1 MPNGSPDDNA
11 AHREPS
17 LSEGDI
23 PVKDAPAPAPP
34 RELPSGFVDAPAI
47 KWLGVQSR
55 ALKLSEGN
63 LFLLLAILI
72 GMFSGLAVV
81 CFRMAIEWSRLGLLG
96 SALAPPPLRVLLAP
110 TGIGLVVAFLV
121 QKFFPA
127 ARGSGVN
134 QTKAAVY
141 VFDGY
146 VPFRT
151 VIGKFLTSS
160 LAIGSGQSLGPEDPS
175 LHMGAGIASALG
187 RRLKLSRDK
196 LRLLAP
202 VGAAAGL
209 AAAFN
214 APISAVLF
222 VIEEVI
228 GTWSATAL
236 GAIILAAVSSAV
248 VMRSFLGGE
257 PMFRVPPYTLA
268 HPAELLAYAVLGVA
282 SGVLSL
288 AFTKIIAYFRPK
300 LRALPEWTFYF
311 QPAVAGLLIGLI
323 GLRIPQ
329 TMGTGYPYIDQAL
342 HSQYTWEMLA
352 VLGFAKILTTSL
364 SFTSGTPGGMFAP
377 VLFIGAMIGGA
388 IGGLEHH
395 FFPQVSASVA
405 PFALVGMGT
414 FFAGFLRV
422 PITSVFMVVETSGS
436 YSIVL
441 PVMISNTIAYL
452 ISRKYQ
458 DVALFDLLAKQDG
471 LELPSMEEQR
481 EQIVLRV
488 EDAMRKPDTPAL
500 QASDTLSR
508 ATEIAEASTEEVLL
522 VRFPTGRWAGIAR
535 NDLPAMTSAHPGEAH
550 LREVLSTARLPVLH
564 PDQRLDDALRFIQ
577 GHALLPVVS
586 RAGSRKLEGVLS
598 LPDILT
604 AYQKAS

>member
-1 MPNGSPDDNA
+1 MSDPKLSIEDGRA
-11 AHREPS
+11 ATRDGESTEVAANP
-17 LSEGDI
+17 
-23 PVKDAPAPAPP
+23 PP
-34 RELPSGFVDAPAI
+34 RT
-47 KWLGVQSR
+47 WQSLR
-55 ALKLSEGN
+55 TQLFTVSEGN
-63 LFLLLAILI
+63 LFLLLAIII
-72 GMFSGLAVV
+72 GIFSGLAVV
-81 CFRMAIEWSRLGLLG
+81 CFRITIEWIRLGLLG
-96 SALAPPPLRVLLAP
+96 SALAPPAIRILLVPASV
-110 TGIGLVVAFLV
+110 GLVVAFLV
-121 QKFFPA
+121 QKFFPG

-141 VFDGY
+141 VLDGY

-151 VIGKFLTSS
+151 VIGKFLTCS

-175 LHMGAGIASALG
+175 LQMGAGIASALG
-187 RRLKLSRDK
+187 RSFKLSRDK
-196 LRLLAP
+196 LRLIAP

-228 GTWSATAL
+228 GTWSASAL
-236 GAIILAAVSSAV
+236 GAIVLAAVSSAV

-257 PMFRVPPYTLA
+257 PMFRVPAYTLA
-268 HPAELLAYAVLGVA
+268 HPAELLAYAVLGVV
-282 SGVLSL
+282 SGILSL
-288 AFTKIIAYFRPK
+288 AFTRIIAYFRPK
-300 LRALPEWTFYF
+300 LRALPDWTNYF
-311 QPAVAGLLIGLI
+311 QPAIAGLMIGFI
-323 GLRIPQ
+323 GLRVPQ
-329 TMGTGYPYIDQAL
+329 SMGTGYSYIDQAL
-342 HSQYTWEMLA
+342 HSQYTWQILA
-352 VLGFAKILTTSL
+352 VLGFAKILTTSM
-364 SFTSGTPGGMFAP
+364 SFVSGTPGGMFAP
-377 VLFIGAMIGGA
+377 TLFIGAMIGGA

-422 PITSVFMVVETSGS
+422 PITSVFMVVETTGS

-458 DVALFDLLAKQDG
+458 DVALFDLLAKQDNM
-471 LELPSMEEQR
+471 ELPSMEEAR

-488 EDAMRKPDTPAL
+488 EDAMRMPISPSL
-500 QASDTLSR
+500 QAGDTL
-508 ATEIAEASTEEVLL
+508 AHALEVAEASTEEVLL
-522 VRFPTGRWAGIAR
+522 VRFPTGRWAGVTRKELREMA
-535 NDLPAMTSAHPGEAH
+535 PSHPKETL

-577 GHALLPVVS
+577 GHEMLPVVG

-604 AYQKAS
+604 AYQRTA

>member
-1 MPNGSPDDNA
+1 VSDPNLPVDEAQAPTSTETAPSAATNGS
-11 AHREPS
+11 
-17 LSEGDI
+17 GT
-23 PVKDAPAPAPP
+23 
-34 RELPSGFVDAPAI
+34 
-47 KWLGVQSR
+47 KWLSLR
-55 ALKLSEGN
+55 PHLFTLSEGN
-63 LFLLLAILI
+63 LFLLLAIII
-72 GMFSGLAVV
+72 GMFSGMAVV
-81 CFRMAIEWSRLGLLG
+81 CFRITIEWIRLALLG
-96 SALAPPPLRVLLAP
+96 SALAPPPLRVLLVPA
-110 TGIGLVVAFLV
+110 GVGLVVAFLV
-121 QKFFPA
+121 QKFFTG

-151 VIGKFLTSS
+151 VIGKFLTCS

-175 LHMGAGIASALG
+175 LQMGAGIASALG
-187 RRLKLSRDK
+187 RRLKLSRDR
-196 LRLLAP
+196 LRLIAP

-228 GTWSATAL
+228 GTWSASAL
-236 GAIILAAVSSAV
+236 GAIVLAAVSSAV

-257 PMFRVPPYTLA
+257 PMFRVPAYTLG
-268 HPAELLAYAVLGVA
+268 HPAELIAYAVLGVV

-300 LRALPEWTFYF
+300 LRALPEWTHYF
-311 QPAVAGLLIGLI
+311 QPAVAGLLIGFV
-323 GLRIPQ
+323 GLRVPQ
-329 TMGTGYPYIDQAL
+329 SMGTGYSYIDQAL
-342 HSQYTWEMLA
+342 HSQYTWQFLA
-352 VLGFAKILTTSL
+352 ILGFAKILTTSL
-364 SFTSGTPGGMFAP
+364 SFVSGTPGGMFAP
-377 VLFIGAMIGGA
+377 TLFIGAMIGGA

-414 FFAGFLRV
+414 FFAGFMRV
-422 PITSVFMVVETSGS
+422 PITSVFMVVETTGS

-458 DVALFDLLAKQDG
+458 DVALFDLLAKQDNM
-471 LELPSMEEQR
+471 ELPSMEEER
-481 EQIVLRV
+481 EQIVLLV
-488 EDAMRKPDTPAL
+488 EDAMRKPDSPPL
-500 QASDTLSR
+500 QASDTLAR
-508 ATEIAEASTEEVLL
+508 ALEVAEASTEDVLL
-522 VRFPTGRWAGIAR
+522 VRFPTGRWAGMTR
-535 NDLPAMTSAHPGEAH
+535 KDLHAMAAGHSNETQ

-577 GHALLPVVS
+577 GHEVLPVVS

-604 AYQKAS
+604 AYQKTA

>member
-1 MPNGSPDDNA
+1 MSDRNA
-11 AHREPS
+11 RVEETAAPTPLGEPS
-17 LSEGDI
+17 SPTADQSGIQWLS
-23 PVKDAPAPAPP
+23 
-34 RELPSGFVDAPAI
+34 
-47 KWLGVQSR
+47 SR
-55 ALKLSEGN
+55 ARSLRLSEGN
-63 LFLLLAILI
+63 LFLLLAIII
-72 GMFSGLAVV
+72 GVFSGLAVV
-81 CFRMAIEWSRLGLLG
+81 CFRITIEWIRLGLLG
-96 SALAPPPLRVLLAP
+96 SALAPPHMRVLLAP
-110 TGIGLVVAFLV
+110 VGAGLVVAFLV
-121 QKFFPA
+121 QKFFKG

-141 VFDGY
+141 IFDGY

-151 VIGKFLTSS
+151 VIGKFITCS

-175 LHMGAGIASALG
+175 LQMGAGIASALG

-222 VIEEVI
+222 VIEEVL
-228 GTWSATAL
+228 GTWSASAL
-236 GAIILAAVSSAV
+236 GAIVLAAVSSAV

-268 HPAELLAYAVLGVA
+268 HPAELLAYAVLGVV

-300 LRALPEWTFYF
+300 LRALPEWTYYL
-311 QPAVAGLLIGLI
+311 QPAAAGLLIGFV
-323 GLRIPQ
+323 GLQIPQ
-329 TMGTGYPYIDQAL
+329 SMGTGYPYIDQAL
-342 HSQYTWEMLA
+342 HSQYTWQILA
-352 VLGFAKILTTSL
+352 MLGFAKILTTSL
-364 SFTSGTPGGMFAP
+364 SFVSGTPGGMFAP
-377 VLFIGAMIGGA
+377 TLFIGAMIGGA
-388 IGGLEHH
+388 IGGLEHQ

-414 FFAGFLRV
+414 FFAGFMRV
-422 PITSVFMVVETSGS
+422 PITSVFMVVETTGS

-488 EDAMRKPDTPAL
+488 EDALRKPDFPPL
-500 QASDTLSR
+500 QAGDTLGR
-508 ATEIAEASTEEVLL
+508 AMEIAETSTEEILL
-522 VRFPTGRWAGIAR
+522 VRFPTGRWAGLAR
-535 NDLPAMTSAHPGEAH
+535 NDLPEIASAHPRETQ
-550 LREVLSTARLPVLH
+550 LREILSTARLPILH

-577 GHALLPVVS
+577 GHPLLPVVG

-598 LPDILT
+598 LPDILA
-604 AYQKAS
+604 AYQKNS

>member
-1 MPNGSPDDNA
+1 MSDRNMPVQQTP
-11 AHREPS
+11 R
-17 LSEGDI
+17 
-23 PVKDAPAPAPP
+23 PAPREAP
-34 RELPSGFVDAPAI
+34 LASGPANLGFP
-47 KWLGVQSR
+47 WLSFQGR
-55 ALKLSEGN
+55 RLTLSEGN
-63 LFLLLAILI
+63 LFLLLAIVI
-72 GMFSGLAVV
+72 GIFSGMAVV
-81 CFRMAIEWSRLGLLG
+81 GFRLTIDWLRLGLLG
-96 SALAPPPLRVLLAP
+96 SALAPPAVRVLLVPA
-110 TGIGLVVAFLV
+110 GAGLVVAFLV
-121 QKFFPA
+121 QKFFPG

-151 VIGKFLTSS
+151 VIGKFVTCS

-175 LHMGAGIASALG
+175 LQMGAGIASALG

-257 PMFRVPPYTLA
+257 PMFHVPPYTLA
-268 HPAELLAYAVLGVA
+268 HPLELLAYAVLGVV

-288 AFTKIIAYFRPK
+288 AFTQIIAYFRPK
-300 LRALPEWTFYF
+300 LRALPEWTYYF
-311 QPAVAGLLIGLI
+311 QPAAAGLLIGLI

-329 TMGTGYPYIDQAL
+329 SMGTGYPYIDQAL
-342 HSQYTWEMLA
+342 HNQYTWEILA
-352 VLGFAKILTTSL
+352 LLGFAKILTTSL
-364 SFTSGTPGGMFAP
+364 SFVSGTPGGMFAP
-377 VLFIGAMIGGA
+377 VLFIGAMIGGS

-395 FFPQVSASVA
+395 FFPQISASVA

-422 PITSVFMVVETSGS
+422 PITSVFMVVETSGN

-452 ISRKYQ
+452 ISRAYQ

-488 EDAMRKPDTPAL
+488 EDAMRTADLPPL
-500 QASDTLSR
+500 QASDTLAR
-508 ATEIAEASTEEVLL
+508 ALEIAEASTEEVLL

-535 NDLPAMTSAHPGEAH
+535 NDLQATAAGHPQETQ
-550 LREVLSTARLPVLH
+550 LREVLSTARLPILH

-604 AYQKAS
+604 AYQRAS

>member
-1 MPNGSPDDNA
+1 MSDRDA
-11 AHREPS
+11 RVE
-17 LSEGDI
+17 ETQI
-23 PVKDAPAPAPP
+23 PPAPETP
-34 RELPSGFVDAPAI
+34 LLTPANNSRLQ
-47 KWLGVQSR
+47 WLSSR
-55 ALKLSEGN
+55 ARSFTISEGN
-63 LFLLLAILI
+63 LFLLLAIVI
-72 GMFSGLAVV
+72 GMFSGMAVV
-81 CFRMAIEWSRLGLLG
+81 CFRIAIEWARLGLLG
-96 SALAPPPLRVLLAP
+96 SALAPSHTRVLLAP
-110 TGIGLVVAFLV
+110 TLTGLVVAFLV

-151 VIGKFLTSS
+151 VIGKFLTCS

-175 LHMGAGIASALG
+175 LQMGAGIASALG

-228 GTWSATAL
+228 GTWSASAL
-236 GAIILAAVSSAV
+236 GAIVLAAVSSAV

-268 HPAELLAYAVLGVA
+268 HPAELLAYAVLGVV
-282 SGVLSL
+282 SGLLSL
-288 AFTKIIAYFRPK
+288 VFTNIIAYFRPK
-300 LRALPEWTFYF
+300 LRALPRWTHYF
-311 QPAVAGLLIGLI
+311 QPAAAGLLIGFI

-329 TMGTGYPYIDQAL
+329 AMGTGYPYIDQAL
-342 HSQYTWEMLA
+342 HSQYTWQILA
-352 VLGFAKILTTSL
+352 LLGFAKILTTSL
-364 SFTSGTPGGMFAP
+364 SFVSGTPGGMFAP

-452 ISRKYQ
+452 ISRQYQ
-458 DVALFDLLAKQDG
+458 GVALFDLLAKQDD

-488 EDAMRKPDTPAL
+488 EDAMRKPDLPPL
-500 QASDTLSR
+500 QAGDTLAR
-508 ATEIAEASTEEVLL
+508 ALEIAESSTEEVLL

-535 NDLPAMTSAHPGEAH
+535 KDLAQMASEHPKETQ

-604 AYQKAS
+604 AYQRAS

>member
-1 MPNGSPDDNA
+1 MTDRNTPVDEKPV
-11 AHREPS
+11 HPPKVEPQATDPVNLGFQWLSFRVRS
-17 LSEGDI
+17 L
-23 PVKDAPAPAPP
+23 
-34 RELPSGFVDAPAI
+34 R
-47 KWLGVQSR
+47 
-55 ALKLSEGN
+55 LSEGN
-63 LFLLLAILI
+63 LFLLLAVII
-72 GMFSGLAVV
+72 GMFSGMAVV
-81 CFRMAIEWSRLGLLG
+81 CFRLAIEWVRLALLG
-96 SALAPPPLRVLLAP
+96 PTLAPSHLRVVLVPA
-110 TGIGLVVAFLV
+110 GVGLVVAFLV
-121 QKFFPA
+121 QKFFRA
-127 ARGSGVN
+127 SSGSGVN

-151 VIGKFLTSS
+151 VIGKFLTCS

-175 LHMGAGIASALG
+175 LQMGAGIASALG

-236 GAIILAAVSSAV
+236 GAIILAAVSAAV
-248 VMRSFLGGE
+248 VMRTFLGGE

-268 HPAELLAYAVLGVA
+268 HPAELLAYAVLGVV
-282 SGVLSL
+282 SGILSI
-288 AFTKIIAYFRPK
+288 AFTKIIEYFRPK
-300 LRALPEWTFYF
+300 LRALPEWTHYL
-311 QPAVAGLLIGLI
+311 QPAAAGLLIGLI

-329 TMGTGYPYIDQAL
+329 TMGTGYPYIDEAL
-342 HSQYTWEMLA
+342 HSQYTWEILA
-352 VLGFAKILTTSL
+352 VLGFTKILTTSL
-364 SFTSGTPGGMFAP
+364 SFVSGTPGGMFAP

-395 FFPQVSASVA
+395 FFPQISASVA

-414 FFAGFLRV
+414 LFAGFLRV

-441 PVMISNTIAYL
+441 PVMISNTIAYM
-452 ISRKYQ
+452 ISRQYQ

-481 EQIVLRV
+481 EQIILRV
-488 EDAMRKPDTPAL
+488 EDAMRKPDLPPL
-500 QASDTLSR
+500 QASDTLAR
-508 ATEIAEASTEEVLL
+508 ALEIAEASTEEVLL

-535 NDLPAMTSAHPGEAH
+535 NDLPAMSSAHPPETL
-550 LREVLSTARLPVLH
+550 LREALSTARLPVLH

-577 GHALLPVVS
+577 GRPLLPVIG

-604 AYQKAS
+604 AYQRAS

>member
-1 MPNGSPDDNA
+1 MPEGHPPIPETSLPGDLP
-11 AHREPS
+11 PS
-17 LSEGDI
+17 A
-23 PVKDAPAPAPP
+23 APAA
-34 RELPSGFVDAPAI
+34 RLE
-47 KWLGVQSR
+47 WLSQR
-55 ALKLSEGN
+55 TRWLRLSEGN
-63 LFLLLAILI
+63 LFLLLAIII
-72 GMFSGLAVV
+72 GVFSGLAVV
-81 CFRMAIEWSRLGLLG
+81 LFRTAIDWVRLLLLG
-96 SALAPPPLRVLLAP
+96 PSLAPPHLRLLLVPPLAGLL
-110 TGIGLVVAFLV
+110 VAFLV
-121 QKFFPA
+121 LKMFPA

-151 VIGKFLTSS
+151 VIGKFITCS

-175 LHMGAGIASALG
+175 LQIGAGIASALG
-187 RRLKLSRDK
+187 RRLKLSRDR
-196 LRLLAP
+196 LRMLAP
-202 VGAAAGL
+202 LGAAAGL

-214 APISAVLF
+214 APISAVFF

-228 GTWSATAL
+228 GTWSASVL

-268 HPAELLAYAVLGVA
+268 HPAELLAYAVLGVV

-288 AFTKIIAYFRPK
+288 AFTRIIAYFRPR
-300 LRALPEWTFYF
+300 LRALPAWTLYL
-311 QPAVAGLLIGLI
+311 QPAAAGLLIGLI
-323 GLRIPQ
+323 GFRIPQ
-329 TMGTGYPYIDQAL
+329 AMGTGYPYIDEVL
-342 HSQYTWEMLA
+342 HSQYTWEMLV
-352 VLGFAKILTTSL
+352 VLGIAKILTTSL
-364 SFTSGTPGGMFAP
+364 SFVSGTPGGMFAP
-377 VLFIGAMIGGA
+377 VLFIGAMIGGS

-395 FFPQVSASVA
+395 FFPQIGASVA

-452 ISRKYQ
+452 IARKFQ
-458 DVALFDLLAKQDG
+458 DVAIFDLLARQDG

-488 EDAMRKPDTPAL
+488 EDAMRKTDLPPL
-500 QASDTLSR
+500 QASDSLAR
-508 ATEIAEASTEEVLL
+508 ALEIADNSAEETLL
-522 VRFPTGRWAGIAR
+522 VRFPTGRWAALR
-535 NDLPAMTSAHPGEAH
+535 RVELPALAAEHPADRP
-550 LREVLSTARLPVLH
+550 LREILSTARLPVLH

-577 GHALLPVVS
+577 GHSLLPVVS
-586 RAGSRKLEGVLS
+586 RAGSRKLEAVLS
-598 LPDILT
+598 LPDILS
-604 AYQKAS
+604 AYQEAK

>member
-1 MPNGSPDDNA
+1 MQEASTPEGGTVSVVANDS
-11 AHREPS
+11 RLQW
-17 LSEGDI
+17 LS
-23 PVKDAPAPAPP
+23 
-34 RELPSGFVDAPAI
+34 
-47 KWLGVQSR
+47 SR
-55 ALKLSEGN
+55 KRLFNLSEGN
-63 LFLLLAILI
+63 LFLLLAIII
-72 GMFSGLAVV
+72 GIFSGMTVV
-81 CFRMAIEWSRLGLLG
+81 CFQITIEKIRLALLG
-96 SALAPPPLRVLLAP
+96 SALAPPPLRVLLVPALA
-110 TGIGLVVAFLV
+110 GLVVAFLV
-121 QKFFPA
+121 QKFFLG
-127 ARGSGVN
+127 ARSSGVN

-151 VIGKFLTSS
+151 VIGKFLTCS

-175 LHMGAGIASALG
+175 LQMGAGIASALG

-228 GTWSATAL
+228 GTWSASAL

-257 PMFRVPPYTLA
+257 PMFHVPAYTLA
-268 HPAELLAYAVLGVA
+268 HPAELLAYAVLGVV

-300 LRALPEWTFYF
+300 LRALPEWTYYL
-311 QPAVAGLLIGLI
+311 QPAAAGLLIGFI

-329 TMGTGYPYIDQAL
+329 SMGTGYTYIDQAL
-342 HSQYTWEMLA
+342 HSQYTWEFLA
-352 VLGFAKILTTSL
+352 ILGFAKILTTSL
-364 SFTSGTPGGMFAP
+364 SFVSGTPGGMFAP
-377 VLFIGAMIGGA
+377 TLFIGAMIGGA
-388 IGGLEHH
+388 IGGIEHH

-414 FFAGFLRV
+414 FFAGFMRV
-422 PITSVFMVVETSGS
+422 PITSVFMVVETTGS

-441 PVMISNTIAYL
+441 PVMISNTISYL

-458 DVALFDLLAKQDG
+458 DVSLFDLLAKQDN

-481 EQIVLRV
+481 EQIILRV
-488 EDAMRKPDTPAL
+488 EDAMRKPDLPPL
-500 QASDTLSR
+500 QASDTLAR
-508 ATEIAEASTEEVLL
+508 ALEIAETSTEEVLL

-535 NDLPAMTSAHPGEAH
+535 KNLHAMASEHPKEML
-550 LREVLSTARLPVLH
+550 LREVVSTARLPVLH
-564 PDQRLDDALRFIQ
+564 PDQRLDDVLRFIQ
-577 GHALLPVVS
+577 GHELLPVVS

-604 AYQKAS
+604 SYQRTS

>member
-1 MPNGSPDDNA
+1 VNDPK
-11 AHREPS
+11 
-17 LSEGDI
+17 I
-23 PVKDAPAPAPP
+23 PVEELQAAAPAGESSAAIAND
-34 RELPSGFVDAPAI
+34 SGLN
-47 KWLGVQSR
+47 WLSSR
-55 ALKLSEGN
+55 ARLFTLSEGN
-63 LFLLLAILI
+63 LFLLLAIII
-72 GMFSGLAVV
+72 GIFSGMAVV
-81 CFRMAIEWSRLGLLG
+81 CFRITIEWVRLGLLG
-96 SALAPPPLRVLLAP
+96 SALAPPPLRVLLVPA
-110 TGIGLVVAFLV
+110 GAGLVVAFLV
-121 QKFFPA
+121 QKFFPG

-146 VPFRT
+146 VPFRA
-151 VIGKFLTSS
+151 VIGKFLTCS

-175 LHMGAGIASALG
+175 LQMGAGIASALG
-187 RRLKLSRDK
+187 RRLRLSRDK

-228 GTWSATAL
+228 GTWSASAL
-236 GAIILAAVSSAV
+236 GAIVLAAVSSAV

-268 HPAELLAYAVLGVA
+268 HPAELIAYAVLGVV

-300 LRALPEWTFYF
+300 LRALPEWTKYF
-311 QPAVAGLLIGLI
+311 QPAAAGLLIGFI

-329 TMGTGYPYIDQAL
+329 SMGTGYPYIDQAL

-352 VLGFAKILTTSL
+352 ILGFAKILTTSL
-364 SFTSGTPGGMFAP
+364 SFVSGTPGGMFAP

-395 FFPQVSASVA
+395 FFPQVSASVS

-436 YSIVL
+436 YSIIL

-452 ISRKYQ
+452 ISRSYQ
-458 DVALFDLLAKQDG
+458 DVALFDILAKQDN

-488 EDAMRKPDTPAL
+488 EDAMRKPDLPPL
-500 QASDTLSR
+500 QASDTLAR
-508 ATEIAEASTEEVLL
+508 ALEIVETSTEEVLL
-522 VRFPTGRWAGIAR
+522 VRFPTGRWAGISR
-535 NDLPAMTSAHPGEAH
+535 KDLQTLASEHPKETQ
-550 LREVLSTARLPVLH
+550 LRELLSTSRLPILH

-604 AYQKAS
+604 AYQRAS

>member
-1 MPNGSPDDNA
+1 MSDRN
-11 AHREPS
+11 
-17 LSEGDI
+17 
-23 PVKDAPAPAPP
+23 APAEETPATLKEPP
-34 RELPSGFVDAPAI
+34 SQVGNNSGMT
-47 KWLGVQSR
+47 WLGSR
-55 ALKLSEGN
+55 ARSLRLSEGN

-72 GMFSGLAVV
+72 GISSGMAVV
-81 CFRMAIEWSRLGLLG
+81 CFRMTIEWIRLGLLG
-96 SALAPPPLRVLLAP
+96 SALAPPRMRVLLAP
-110 TGIGLVVAFLV
+110 VGAGLVVAFLV
-121 QKFFPA
+121 QKFFQG

-146 VPFRT
+146 VPFRA
-151 VIGKFLTSS
+151 VIGKFITCS

-175 LHMGAGIASALG
+175 LQMGAGIASVLG
-187 RRLKLSRDK
+187 RRLQLSRDK

-222 VIEEVI
+222 VIEEML
-228 GTWSATAL
+228 GTWSASAL
-236 GAIILAAVSSAV
+236 GAIVLAAVSSAV

-257 PMFRVPPYTLA
+257 PMFRVPSYTLG
-268 HPAELLAYAVLGVA
+268 HPAELLAYAVLGVV

-288 AFTKIIAYFRPK
+288 AFTRIIAYFRPK
-300 LRALPEWTFYF
+300 LRALPEWTYYL
-311 QPAVAGLLIGLI
+311 QPAAAGLLIGLV

-329 TMGTGYPYIDQAL
+329 SMGTGYPYIDQAL
-342 HSQYTWEMLA
+342 HSQYTWQLLA
-352 VLGFAKILTTSL
+352 ILGFAKILTTSL
-364 SFTSGTPGGMFAP
+364 SFVSGTPGGMFAP
-377 VLFIGAMIGGA
+377 TLFIGAMIGGA
-388 IGGLEHH
+388 IGGIEHR

-422 PITSVFMVVETSGS
+422 PITSVFMVIETTGS

-458 DVALFDLLAKQDG
+458 DMALFDILAKQDG

-488 EDAMRKPDTPAL
+488 EDALRKPDFSPL
-500 QASDTLSR
+500 QASDTLAR
-508 ATEIAEASTEEVLL
+508 ALEIAETSTEEVLL
-522 VRFPTGRWAGIAR
+522 VRFPTGRWTGIGR
-535 NDLPAMTSAHPGEAH
+535 KDLPALLSAHPREAQ
-550 LREVLSTARLPVLH
+550 LREILSTARLPVLH
-564 PDQRLDDALRFIQ
+564 PDQRLDDVLRMIQ
-577 GHALLPVVS
+577 GHPLLPVVG

-598 LPDILT
+598 LPDILA
-604 AYQKAS
+604 AYQRAS

>member
-1 MPNGSPDDNA
+1 MSDRDA
-11 AHREPS
+11 
-17 LSEGDI
+17 
-23 PVKDAPAPAPP
+23 PVEVTPAPAPKQSP
-34 RELPSGFVDAPAI
+34 QVSDRGYPGFE
-47 KWLGVQSR
+47 WLSSR
-55 ALKLSEGN
+55 VRLLTLSEGN
-63 LFLLLAILI
+63 LFLLLAIII

-81 CFRMAIEWSRLGLLG
+81 CFRMTIEWVRLALLG
-96 SALAPPPLRVLLAP
+96 PTLAPSPVRVLLVPA
-110 TGIGLVVAFLV
+110 GAGLVVAFLV
-121 QKFFPA
+121 QKFFLA

-151 VIGKFLTSS
+151 VIGKFVTCS

-175 LHMGAGIASALG
+175 LQMGAGIASALG

-257 PMFRVPPYTLA
+257 PMFHVPPYTLA
-268 HPAELLAYAVLGVA
+268 HPAELLAYAVLGVV

-288 AFTKIIAYFRPK
+288 PFTQIIAYFRPR
-300 LRALPEWTFYF
+300 LRALPEWTYYF
-311 QPAVAGLLIGLI
+311 QPAVAGLLIGFI

-329 TMGTGYPYIDQAL
+329 AMGTGYPYIDQAL

-352 VLGFAKILTTSL
+352 LLGFAKILTTSL
-364 SFTSGTPGGMFAP
+364 SFVSGTPGGMFAP

-422 PITSVFMVVETSGS
+422 PITSVFMVVETSGN
-436 YSIVL
+436 YSIIL
-441 PVMISNTIAYL
+441 PVMISNMIAYL

-458 DVALFDLLAKQDG
+458 DVALFDLLAKQDN

-488 EDAMRKPDTPAL
+488 EDAMRKPDLPPL
-500 QASDTLSR
+500 QASDTLAR
-508 ATEIAEASTEEVLL
+508 ALEIAETSTEEVSL

-535 NDLPAMTSAHPGEAH
+535 KDLPAMAAEHPPETQ
-550 LREVLSTARLPVLH
+550 LREVLSTARLPILH

-604 AYQKAS
+604 AYQRAS

>member
-1 MPNGSPDDNA
+1 VSDPNLPVEEAQA
-11 AHREPS
+11 AAP
-17 LSEGDI
+17 SEGSYS
-23 PVKDAPAPAPP
+23 ANANGP
-34 RELPSGFVDAPAI
+34 RL
-47 KWLGVQSR
+47 KWLSVR
-55 ALKLSEGN
+55 ARSFSVSEGN
-63 LFLLLAILI
+63 LFLLLAIII
-72 GMFSGLAVV
+72 GIFSGLAVV
-81 CFRMAIEWSRLGLLG
+81 CFRIAIDWIRLALFG
-96 SALAPPPLRVLLAP
+96 SALTPPPMRILFVPA
-110 TGIGLVVAFLV
+110 GAGLVVAFLV
-121 QKFFPA
+121 QKFFPG
-127 ARGSGVN
+127 ARASGVN

-151 VIGKFLTSS
+151 VIGKFLTCS
-160 LAIGSGQSLGPEDPS
+160 LAIGGGHSLGPEDPS
-175 LHMGAGIASALG
+175 LQMGAGIASALG
-187 RRLKLSRDK
+187 RQLKLSRDK

-222 VIEEVI
+222 VIEEVL
-228 GTWSATAL
+228 GTWSASAL
-236 GAIILAAVSSAV
+236 GAIVLAAVSSAV

-257 PMFRVPPYTLA
+257 PMFRVPAYTLA
-268 HPAELLAYAVLGVA
+268 HPVELVAYAVLGVV

-300 LRALPEWTFYF
+300 LRALPAWTQYI
-311 QPAVAGLLIGLI
+311 QPAVAGLLIGFV

-329 TMGTGYPYIDQAL
+329 SMGTGYPYIDEAL
-342 HSQYTWEMLA
+342 HSQFTWEMLA
-352 VLGFAKILTTSL
+352 ILGVAKIFTTSL
-364 SFTSGTPGGMFAP
+364 SFVSGTPGGIFAP

-395 FFPQVSASVA
+395 FFPQISASVA

-452 ISRKYQ
+452 ISRSYQ
-458 DVALFDLLAKQDG
+458 DAALFDILAKQDN

-488 EDAMRKPDTPAL
+488 EDAMRKPDLPPL
-500 QASDTLSR
+500 QASDTLER
-508 ATEIAEASTEEVLL
+508 ALEIAKTSTEEVML
-522 VRFPTGRWAGIAR
+522 VRFPTGRWASITR
-535 NDLPAMTSAHPGEAH
+535 KDLDAMASEHHKETP
-550 LREVLSTARLPVLH
+550 LRELLSTARLPILH
-564 PDQRLDDALRFIQ
+564 PDLRLDDALRFIQ

-604 AYQKAS
+604 AYQRAS

>member
-1 MPNGSPDDNA
+1 MSDGNA
-11 AHREPS
+11 
-17 LSEGDI
+17 
-23 PVKDAPAPAPP
+23 PVEATAVPAPKGEPQAAGPGK
-34 RELPSGFVDAPAI
+34 SGFE
-47 KWLGVQSR
+47 WLSFRGRS
-55 ALKLSEGN
+55 LTLSEGN
-63 LFLLLAILI
+63 LFLLLAIVI

-81 CFRMAIEWSRLGLLG
+81 CFRKAIEWVHLALLG
-96 SALAPPPLRVLLAP
+96 PALAPPHLRVILVPALA
-110 TGIGLVVAFLV
+110 GLVVAFLV
-121 QKFFPA
+121 QKFFPG

-151 VIGKFLTSS
+151 VIGKFLTCS

-175 LHMGAGIASALG
+175 LQMGAGIASALG

-248 VMRSFLGGE
+248 VLRSFLGGE
-257 PMFRVPPYTLA
+257 PMFGVPPYTLA
-268 HPAELLAYAVLGVA
+268 HPAELLAYAVLGVV
-282 SGVLSL
+282 SGILSL

-300 LRALPEWTFYF
+300 LRALPEWTYYF
-311 QPAVAGLLIGLI
+311 QPAIAGLLIGLI
-323 GLRIPQ
+323 GLRLPQ
-329 TMGTGYPYIDQAL
+329 SMGTGYPYIDQAL
-342 HSQYTWEMLA
+342 HNQYTWQILA
-352 VLGFAKILTTSL
+352 ILGFAKILTTSL
-364 SFTSGTPGGMFAP
+364 SFVSGTPGGMFAP

-395 FFPQVSASVA
+395 FFPQISASVA

-436 YSIVL
+436 YSIIL

-452 ISRKYQ
+452 ISRTYQ
-458 DVALFDLLAKQDG
+458 DVALFDLLAKQDN

-488 EDAMRKPDTPAL
+488 EDAMRKPDMPPL
-500 QASDTLSR
+500 QASDTLAR
-508 ATEIAEASTEEVLL
+508 ALEIAEISTEELLL

-535 NDLPAMTSAHPGEAH
+535 KDLPAMASTHPKEAQM
-550 LREVLSTARLPVLH
+550 REVLSTARLPILH

-604 AYQKAS
+604 AYQRTG

>member
-1 MPNGSPDDNA
+1 MTDRQPPLPETSTPDPLPA
-11 AHREPS
+11 AASTAARLEW
-17 LSEGDI
+17 LSS
-23 PVKDAPAPAPP
+23 
-34 RELPSGFVDAPAI
+34 RTR
-47 KWLGVQSR
+47 WLR
-55 ALKLSEGN
+55 LSEGN
-63 LFLLLAILI
+63 FFLLLAIII
-72 GMFSGLAVV
+72 GVCSGLAVV
-81 CFRMAIEWSRLGLLG
+81 FFRTAIDWVRLLLLG
-96 SALAPPPLRVLLAP
+96 SSLAPPHLRLLLVP
-110 TGIGLVVAFLV
+110 SMVGLLVAFLV
-121 QKFFPA
+121 LKVFPA

-134 QTKAAVY
+134 QTQAAVY

-151 VIGKFLTSS
+151 VIGKFITCS

-175 LHMGAGIASALG
+175 LQIGAGIASALG
-187 RRLKLSRDK
+187 RRLQLSRDR

-202 VGAAAGL
+202 LGAAAGL

-214 APISAVLF
+214 APISAVFF

-228 GTWSATAL
+228 GTWSASVL

-257 PMFRVPPYTLA
+257 PMFRVPPYNLA
-268 HPAELLAYAVLGVA
+268 HPAELLAYAVLGVV

-288 AFTKIIAYFRPK
+288 VLTRIIAYFRPR
-300 LRALPEWTFYF
+300 LRALPTWTQYL
-311 QPAVAGLLIGLI
+311 QPAAAGLLIGLI
-323 GLRIPQ
+323 GFRVPQ
-329 TMGTGYPYIDQAL
+329 AMGTGYPYIDEAL

-352 VLGFAKILTTSL
+352 VLGFAKILTTSM
-364 SFTSGTPGGMFAP
+364 SFVSGTPGGMFAP
-377 VLFIGAMIGGA
+377 VLFIGAMIGGS

-395 FFPQVSASVA
+395 FFPQIGASVA

-452 ISRKYQ
+452 ISRRFQ
-458 DVALFDLLAKQDG
+458 DVAIFDLLARQDG

-488 EDAMRKPDTPAL
+488 EDAMRKTDLPSL
-500 QASDTLSR
+500 QASDSLAR
-508 ATEIAEASTEEVLL
+508 ALEISENSAEETLL
-522 VRFPTGRWAGIAR
+522 VRFPTGRWAALQR
-535 NDLPAMTSAHPGEAH
+535 VELPALAAEHPADRP
-550 LREVLSTARLPVLH
+550 LREILSTARLPVLH

-586 RAGSRKLEGVLS
+586 RAGSRKLEAVLS
-598 LPDILT
+598 LPDVLA
-604 AYQKAS
+604 AYQKAK

>member
-1 MPNGSPDDNA
+1 VS
-11 AHREPS
+11 EPK
-17 LSEGDI
+17 I
-23 PVKDAPAPAPP
+23 PVEEAQAPAPKV
-34 RELPSGFVDAPAI
+34 ETAPAAANESSLR
-47 KWLGVQSR
+47 WLGAR
-55 ALKLSEGN
+55 ARSFTLSEGN
-63 LFLLLAILI
+63 LFLLLAIVI
-72 GMFSGLAVV
+72 GMFSGMAVV
-81 CFRMAIEWSRLGLLG
+81 CFRITIEWVRLGLLG

-110 TGIGLVVAFLV
+110 AGAGLVVAFLV
-121 QKFFPA
+121 QKVFRA

-151 VIGKFLTSS
+151 VIGKFLTCSI
-160 LAIGSGQSLGPEDPS
+160 AIGGGQSLGPEDPS
-175 LHMGAGIASALG
+175 LQMGAGIASALG

-228 GTWSATAL
+228 GTWSASAL
-236 GAIILAAVSSAV
+236 GAIVLAAVSSAV

-257 PMFRVPPYTLA
+257 PMFRVPAYTLSQ
-268 HPAELLAYAVLGVA
+268 PAELLAYAVLGVV
-282 SGVLSL
+282 SGILSL

-300 LRALPEWTFYF
+300 LRALPEWTYYF
-311 QPAVAGLLIGLI
+311 QPAAAGLLIGFI

-329 TMGTGYPYIDQAL
+329 SMGTGYPYIDEAL
-342 HSQYTWEMLA
+342 HSQYTWEILA
-352 VLGFAKILTTSL
+352 ILGFAKILTTSL
-364 SFTSGTPGGMFAP
+364 SFVSGTPGGMFAP

-458 DVALFDLLAKQDG
+458 EGALFDILAKQDD

-488 EDAMRKPDTPAL
+488 EDAMRKPDLPPL
-500 QASDTLSR
+500 QASDTVTR
-508 ATEIAEASTEEVLL
+508 ALEIAESSTEEILL
-522 VRFPTGRWAGIAR
+522 VRFPTGRWAGIAKK
-535 NDLPAMTSAHPGEAH
+535 DMPALAAAHPKDTQ
-550 LREVLSTARLPVLH
+550 LREVLSTARLPILH

-577 GHALLPVVS
+577 GHPLLPVVG

-604 AYQKAS
+604 AYQRAT

>member
-1 MPNGSPDDNA
+1 VSERESPIKEERPPEHSGEFSAPEPNES
-11 AHREPS
+11 S
-17 LSEGDI
+17 L
-23 PVKDAPAPAPP
+23 
-34 RELPSGFVDAPAI
+34 
-47 KWLGVQSR
+47 KWLSSR
-55 ALKLSEGN
+55 ARSFTLSEGN
-63 LFLLLAILI
+63 LFLLLAIII
-72 GMFSGLAVV
+72 GIFSGMAVV
-81 CFRMAIEWSRLGLLG
+81 CFRITIEWVRLGLLG
-96 SALAPPPLRVLLAP
+96 SALAPPPMRVILVPASA
-110 TGIGLVVAFLV
+110 GLVVAFLV
-121 QKFFPA
+121 QKFFRA

-151 VIGKFLTSS
+151 VIGKFLTCS

-175 LHMGAGIASALG
+175 LQMGAGIASALG
-187 RRLKLSRDK
+187 KRLKLSRDK

-228 GTWSATAL
+228 GTWSASAL
-236 GAIILAAVSSAV
+236 GAIVLAAVSSAV

-268 HPAELLAYAVLGVA
+268 HPAELLAYAVLGVV

-300 LRALPEWTFYF
+300 LRALPEWTYYL
-311 QPAVAGLLIGLI
+311 QPAAAGLLIGFI
-323 GLRIPQ
+323 GLGIPQ

-352 VLGFAKILTTSL
+352 LLGFAKIVTTSL
-364 SFTSGTPGGMFAP
+364 SFVSGTPGGMFAP

-395 FFPQVSASVA
+395 FFPEISASVA

-488 EDAMRKPDTPAL
+488 EDAMRKPDLPPL
-500 QASDTLSR
+500 QASDTLAR
-508 ATEIAEASTEEVLL
+508 AMEIAETSTEEVLL
-522 VRFPTGRWAGIAR
+522 VRYPTGRWAGIATK
-535 NDLPAMTSAHPGEAH
+535 DLPTMVSAHAPETH

-586 RAGSRKLEGVLS
+586 RAGSRKLEGVIS
-598 LPDILT
+598 LPDILA

>member
-1 MPNGSPDDNA
+1 MSDHGTPIRGTHVPIPNSPPLA
-11 AHREPS
+11 AEGKEP
-17 LSEGDI
+17 G
-23 PVKDAPAPAPP
+23 
-34 RELPSGFVDAPAI
+34 R
-47 KWLGVQSR
+47 KWLSSGPRSFT
-55 ALKLSEGN
+55 LSEGN
-63 LFLLLAILI
+63 LFLLLAVII
-72 GMFSGLAVV
+72 GLFSGMAVV
-81 CFRMAIEWSRLGLLG
+81 CFRITIEWVRLTLLG
-96 SALAPPPLRVLLAP
+96 SALAPPPMRVLLVPAAA
-110 TGIGLVVAFLV
+110 GLVVAFFV
-121 QKFFPA
+121 QRFF
-127 ARGSGVN
+127 RVVRSSGVN

-151 VIGKFLTSS
+151 VIGKFLTCS

-175 LHMGAGIASALG
+175 LQMGAGIASVLG

-228 GTWSATAL
+228 GTWSASAL
-236 GAIILAAVSSAV
+236 GAIVLAAVSSAV
-248 VMRSFLGGE
+248 VMRSFLGSE
-257 PMFRVPPYTLA
+257 PMFRVPAYTLA
-268 HPAELLAYAVLGVA
+268 HPAELFSYAVLGVV
-282 SGVLSL
+282 GGIVSL
-288 AFTKIIAYFRPK
+288 AFTKIIVYFRPR
-300 LRALPEWTFYF
+300 LRSLPEWTYYA
-311 QPAVAGLLIGLI
+311 QPGIAGLLIGFV

-329 TMGTGYPYIDQAL
+329 AMGAGYPYIDQAL
-342 HSQYTWEMLA
+342 HSQYTWEILA

-364 SFTSGTPGGMFAP
+364 SFVSGTPGGMFAP
-377 VLFIGAMIGGA
+377 TLFIGAMIGGS

-395 FFPQVSASVA
+395 FFPQISASVG

-422 PITSVFMVVETSGS
+422 PITSVFMVLETTGN
-436 YSIVL
+436 YSIIL

-488 EDAMRKPDTPAL
+488 EDALRKPESLPL
-500 QASDTLSR
+500 QAGDTLAR
-508 ATEIAEASTEEVLL
+508 ALEIAETSHEDVLL
-522 VRFPTGRWAGIAR
+522 IRFPTGRWASIAR
-535 NDLPAMTSAHPGEAH
+535 KDLRAKALERPKGTQ
-550 LREVLSTARLPVLH
+550 LREILSTARLPVLH
-564 PDQRLDDALRFIQ
+564 PDQRLDDVLRYIQ
-577 GHALLPVVS
+577 GHEVLPVVS

-598 LPDILT
+598 LPDVLN
-604 AYQKAS
+604 AYQKAT

>member
-1 MPNGSPDDNA
+1 MSDPNLPVDEAQAPTSTETAPSAATNGS
-11 AHREPS
+11 
-17 LSEGDI
+17 GT
-23 PVKDAPAPAPP
+23 
-34 RELPSGFVDAPAI
+34 
-47 KWLGVQSR
+47 KWLSLR
-55 ALKLSEGN
+55 PHLFTLSEGN
-63 LFLLLAILI
+63 LFLLLAIII
-72 GMFSGLAVV
+72 GMFSGMAVV
-81 CFRMAIEWSRLGLLG
+81 CFRITIEWIRLALLG
-96 SALAPPPLRVLLAP
+96 SALAPPPLRVLLVPA
-110 TGIGLVVAFLV
+110 GVGLVVAFLV
-121 QKFFPA
+121 QKFFTG

-151 VIGKFLTSS
+151 VIGKFLTCS

-175 LHMGAGIASALG
+175 LQMGAGIASALG
-187 RRLKLSRDK
+187 RRLNLSRDR
-196 LRLLAP
+196 LRLIAP

-228 GTWSATAL
+228 GTWSASAL
-236 GAIILAAVSSAV
+236 GAIVLAAVSSAV

-257 PMFRVPPYTLA
+257 PMFRVPAYTLG
-268 HPAELLAYAVLGVA
+268 HPAELIAYAVLGVV

-300 LRALPEWTFYF
+300 LRALPEWTHYF
-311 QPAVAGLLIGLI
+311 QPAVAGLLIGFV
-323 GLRIPQ
+323 GLRVPQ
-329 TMGTGYPYIDQAL
+329 SMGTGYSYIDQTL
-342 HSQYTWEMLA
+342 HSQYAWQFLA
-352 VLGFAKILTTSL
+352 ILGFAKILTTSL
-364 SFTSGTPGGMFAP
+364 SFVSGTPGGMFAP
-377 VLFIGAMIGGA
+377 TLFIGAMIGGA

-414 FFAGFLRV
+414 FFAGFMRV
-422 PITSVFMVVETSGS
+422 PITSVFMVVETTGS

-458 DVALFDLLAKQDG
+458 DVALFDLLAKQDN

-481 EQIVLRV
+481 EQTVLRV
-488 EDAMRKPDTPAL
+488 EDAMRRPDLQPL
-500 QASDTLSR
+500 QASDTLGR
-508 ATEIAEASTEEVLL
+508 ALEVAEASTEEILL
-522 VRFPTGRWAGIAR
+522 VRFPTGRWAATTR
-535 NDLPAMTSAHPGEAH
+535 KDLHAMAAGHSKETQ

-577 GHALLPVVS
+577 GHEVLPVIS

-604 AYQKAS
+604 AYQRTA